1 MDDFLRTSGREER
14 QQEQWFILKLKADIK
29 EQEPKQTKKS
39 NRKYAPHIYLWLT
52 VKSGTVNLRS
62 QQ

>member
-29 EQEPKQTKKS
+29 EQEPKQTKKETENMHLTFTCGLQS
-39 NRKYAPHIYLWLT
+39 N
-52 VKSGTVNLRS
+52 
-62 QQ
+62 QEQ